1 LIAGFRQRCGALDI
15 MAREDHSRRGADE
28 AAALG
33 S

>member
-1 LIAGFRQRCGALDI
+1 LPDLVQRCGALDI
-15 MAREDHSRRGADE
+15 MAREDHSRRYADE